1 MRFLGIIPDHW
12 SNVMLRIN
20 LRATGLNP
28 QQKIWNNR
36 DRCYRSSLWD
46 DRPENNKWS
55 RKYNDFGAYIPRD
68 QRVPEYIDPI
78 GKEIVED
85 LASTVAA
92 EGKFPAV
99 QLSANGDV
107 FSSQSPADTDNIVG
121 DQDAPKNKEALEKIN
136 SRLQQLFQALSASVK
151 LQQRW
156 FLAVKRALV
165 IESSIVVF
173 KLKNGRPSLDVIDR
187 TFLMDLKMDPDR
199 PGWVKSFTEQ
209 YVYEDTNTSLVDGR
223 PVLYWYRRIVDGQFD
238 RIWDRVPAN
247 ENGSPPTLWGPITEE
262 VQHNLGFCPAVIC
275 TNDYE
280 SVFDGPMVANIQ
292 RYVEME
298 AETDCTL
305 IANQDPQ
312 PYVLDDA
319 TAPPPQKTGGAQPP
333 SMQYGEGIWRL
344 RGKSVGMLQADM
356 SGVTIGIA
364 RGQQKRQQIKDN
376 AHVIEVLPE
385 DNQQSGVAITNRF
398 TPKLN
403 YLATLRTNIGEC
415 LENLIAMMLAVLA
428 EYAKRGE
435 KVYLKS
441 QLDLQLPLSPE
452 IMITLVWPEMMPK
465 TTQNQTETLGMLSLA
480 EDRGYLS
487 HATGASLFH
496 QAIGLD
502 DSETELERVEKEREE
517 AGEKEMAG
525 LDQPP
530 GPGNQIQAAVLQVLK
545 SLGFDLQNLRG
556 KPEKTES
563 EEESDE

>member
-36 DRCYRSSLWD
+36 DRCYRSTLWD
-46 DRPENNKWS
+46 DRPESNKWS

-99 QLSANGDV
+99 QLSANADV
-107 FSSQSPADTDNIVG
+107 FSSQSPADMDNIVG
-121 DQDAPKNKEALEKIN
+121 DSDGSRDKESLEKIN
-136 SRLQQLFQALSASVK
+136 SSLAQLFQALAASVK

-165 IESSIVVF
+165 IESAIVVF
-173 KLKNGRPSLDVIDR
+173 KLKNGRPTLDVIDR
-187 TFLMDLKMDPDR
+187 TFLQDLKMDPDR
-199 PGWVKSFTEQ
+199 PGWVKTLTEQ
-209 YVYEDTNTSLVDGR
+209 YVYEDTNTSLKDGMQ
-223 PVLYWYRRIVDGQFD
+223 VLYWYRRIIDGQFD
-238 RIWDRVPAN
+238 RIWDRVPADN
-247 ENGSPPTLWGPITEE
+247 NGAPPALWGPPTEE
-262 VQHNLGFCPAVIC
+262 VIHNLGFCPAVIC

-280 SVFDGPMVANIQ
+280 SVFDGPMVGNIQ

-312 PYVLDDA
+312 PYILDDN
-319 TAPPPQKTGGAQPP
+319 TAAPAQKPGGGGSKAP

-344 RGKSVGMLQADM
+344 KGKSVGMLQADM

-376 AHVIEVLPE
+376 AHVIEVLPD

-428 EYAKRGE
+428 EYTKRNE
-435 KVYLKS
+435 KVFLKS
-441 QLDLQLPLSPE
+441 QQDLQIPISPE

-465 TTQNQTETLGMLSLA
+465 TTQNQTETLGMLAMA
-480 EDRGYLS
+480 EERGYIS
-487 HATGASLFH
+487 HATGATLFH
-496 QAIGLD
+496 QSIGLD
-502 DSETELERVEKEREE
+502 DSETELEKVEKEREE
-517 AGEKEMAG
+517 AGEKESAG
-525 LDQPP
+525 MLQTA
-530 GPGNQIQAAVLQVLK
+530 GPGSQLQAAVLSVLK
-545 SLGFDLQNLRG
+545 SLGIMPES
-556 KPEKTES
+556 KPES
-563 EEESDE
+563 EDDA